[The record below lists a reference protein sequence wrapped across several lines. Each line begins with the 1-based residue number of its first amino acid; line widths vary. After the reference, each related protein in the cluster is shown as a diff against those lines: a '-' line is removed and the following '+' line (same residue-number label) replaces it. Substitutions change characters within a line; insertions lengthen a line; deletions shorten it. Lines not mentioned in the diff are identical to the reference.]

1 MIDSIIKDHPP
12 SLHIP
17 FEVEPHLMKQLT
29 EYSIAPDIHLYEV
42 DPKWFEENA
51 RPEVIKNGFDPE
63 NAFELKRIKPNTVMT
78 LSLETE
84 RALQNT
90 YVKVKDVIE

>member
-1 MIDSIIKDHPP
+1 
-12 SLHIP
+12 
-17 FEVEPHLMKQLT
+17 MKQLT

-42 DPKWFEENA
+42 DPKYFEDTLK
-51 RPEVIKNGFDPE
+51 PEIIKNGFDKSQ
-63 NAFELKRIKPNTVMT
+63 AFELTRIKPNTVMT

-90 YVKVKDVIE
+90 YVKVKDVIN